1 MGAQQPDAELLR
13 EQLRYYDAR
22 AEEYDDWFY
31 RRGRYDRGEQATV
44 TWFKEL
50 GEVEM
55 ALDQLPLDGAELLEL
70 APGTGLWTER
80 LVDPAA
86 TLTAID
92 GSLEMI
98 EVAKRRLG
106 KRWKLVTFM
115 QADLFDWEPTARY
128 DGVVFCFWISH
139 VPRALLNDFARKVSQ
154 ALKPGG
160 FVFFLDSRRDPR
172 STAGDHVLPDLGEE
186 SMIRRLHDG
195 REFSIVKN
203 FWEPQ
208 LLVERFAEHGIAL
221 TVSETPTY
229 FQVGV
234 GTRRPS
240 SPTR

>member
-1 MGAQQPDAELLR
+1 VGLQESDAELLR

-22 AEEYDDWFY
+22 AEEYDDWFF
-31 RRGRYDRGEQATV
+31 RQGRYDRGEEATV

-50 GEVEM
+50 GEVEV
-55 ALDQLPLDGAELLEL
+55 ALERLPLDGAELLEL

-80 LVDPAA
+80 LVGRAA
-86 TLTAID
+86 TLTAVD

-106 KRWKLVTFM
+106 ERWNLVTFI
-115 QADLFDWEPTARY
+115 QADLFDWEPTTRY
-128 DGVVFCFWISH
+128 DGAVLCFWISH
-139 VPRALLNDFARKVSQ
+139 VPRALLDDFVRKVAQ

-172 STAGDHVLPDLGEE
+172 STADDHVLPDLGEQH
-186 SMIRRLHDG
+186 MIRRLHDG

-208 LLVERFAEHGIAL
+208 HLVECFAEHGISL
-221 TVSETPTY
+221 TVSETATY

-234 GTRRPS
+234 GKRSPS
-240 SPTR
+240 